1 MILLRL
7 FWLIVA
13 VALGLILLP
22 ALVIGGLILLGVF
35 ALLPFLIPL
44 TLIVIGGL
52 VVLIGLALLL

>member
-1 MILLRL
+1 MIFLRL
-7 FWLIVA
+7 FWLVVG

-22 ALVIGGLILLGVF
+22 ALIVGGLILLVGF